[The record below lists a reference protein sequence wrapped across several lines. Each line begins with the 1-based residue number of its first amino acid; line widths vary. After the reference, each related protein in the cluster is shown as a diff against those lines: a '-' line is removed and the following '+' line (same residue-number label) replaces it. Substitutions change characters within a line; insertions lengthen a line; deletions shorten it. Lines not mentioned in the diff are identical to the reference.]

1 VRKID
6 TPMTEPLLS
15 KPEAQRRA
23 DRINAFRAELAALE
37 AGGVL
42 ALPQEQRTAVE
53 QYHDMALHDLAQRFD
68 VDVEEGEKRLSAG
81 MWVASFLGAT
91 ALALSVFLFFQRF
104 WGLLTTPSQVAIL
117 VAAPIVALGLTELA
131 ARRERTGTFA
141 SLLGVVAF
149 ACFVLDLIML
159 GRIYNVVPSA
169 NAFFAWALLG
179 LVIAYTYGLRLP
191 LVAGVI
197 CLLIWLAAQPGT
209 WSGMPWTSSLQYPE
223 HHVLAGL
230 AVLAIPAAISLV
242 FKHRRRPE
250 LDRVYRLAGLFA
262 VLAPLLW
269 LSESPDA
276 SRFPLHQEN
285 LKTLYQVLG
294 FLVPAAAIAA
304 GLRRRW
310 ADMVYMGATFFVVHL
325 YARFFGWW
333 FDWMPKYLFF
343 LILGLAAVAALAVLV
358 RLRRA
363 LAMRRRPS

>member
-1 VRKID
+1 MRKIVTNMPD
-6 TPMTEPLLS
+6 PLLS

-23 DRINAFRAELAALE
+23 DRINAFHAELATLE

-42 ALPQEQRTAVE
+42 VLPQEQRAAVE
-53 QYHDMALHDLAQRFD
+53 QYHEMALHDLAQRFD
-68 VDVEEGEKRLSAG
+68 VDVEEGEKRLSVG

-104 WGLLTTPSQVAIL
+104 WGLLTTPSQVAVL

-159 GRIYNVVPSA
+159 GRIFNVVPSA
-169 NAFFAWALLG
+169 NAFLAWALLG
-179 LVIAYTYGLRLP
+179 LVIAYAYGLRLP
-191 LVAGVI
+191 LAAGVI

-209 WSGMPWTSSLQYPE
+209 WSGMPWESSLQYPE
-223 HHVLAGL
+223 HHILAGL
-230 AVLAIPAAISLV
+230 AVLAVPLF

-304 GLRRRW
+304 GLRCRW

-343 LILGLAAVAALAVLV
+343 LILGLAAVAALGVLV